1 MSTTSPASVA
11 PSPTPAPKP
20 VRRAKQLPDVA
31 LALSAL
37 ATTAASKWQGDELP
51 ALLWLTK
58 TDFAAQAAAFASACT
73 AAEAAGDTRT
83 PQAARLKALDTL
95 LDKGLGFVK
104 NYLEEEYENPKAYY
118 PEFGIEK
125 FNKGYRLPKDRT
137 ERAAAL
143 TKLLAALVKYKFDKK
158 KYGTAFWQPLATE
171 YASLVSAS
179 TEAAGSRSG
188 KVSTKVQGEEKV
200 RKALRA
206 LIHHLK
212 ANYPDSFE
220 ARLREYGFQKE
231 SY

>member
-1 MSTTSPASVA
+1 MSITPLESVA
-11 PSPTPAPKP
+11 TAPAPLSKP
-20 VRRAKQLPDVA
+20 VRRAKQLPAGA
-31 LALSAL
+31 LALSTL
-37 ATTAASKWQGDELP
+37 ATTAAGAWQSAELP

-58 TDFAAQAAAFASACT
+58 ADFAAQATAFATACT
-73 AAEAAGDTRT
+73 AADAAADTRT
-83 PQAARLKALDTL
+83 PQAARLKALDKL
-95 LDKGLGFVK
+95 LDQGLGFVK

-158 KYGTAFWQPLATE
+158 KYGTAYWQPLATE
-171 YASLVSAS
+171 YAALVKAS
-179 TEAAGSRSG
+179 TDTSGARSV
-188 KVSTKVQGEEKV
+188 KVDTKVQGEAKL

-220 ARLREYGFQKE
+220 AKLREYGFQKE

>member
-1 MSTTSPASVA
+1 MSTTSSNSAA
-11 PSPTPAPKP
+11 ASPTPASKP
-20 VRRAKQLPDVA
+20 VRRARQLPDAA
-31 LALSAL
+31 LALSEL
-37 ATTAASKWQGDELP
+37 ATTAAGKWQGAELP

-58 TDFAAQAAAFASACT
+58 ADFAAQATAFATACT
-73 AAEAAGDTRT
+73 AAGAAGDTRS
-83 PQAARLKALDTL
+83 PQAARLKALDKQ
-95 LDKGLGFVK
+95 LDSALAFVK
-104 NYLEEEYENPKAYY
+104 NYLKEEFPDAKAYY
-118 PEFGIEK
+118 AEFGIEK
-125 FNKGYRLPKDRT
+125 FNKGYRLSKDRT
-137 ERAAAL
+137 ERTAAL

-179 TEAAGSRSG
+179 TEAAGSLSG

-220 ARLREYGFQKE
+220 AKLREYGFQKE